1 MISLIEAKNF
11 RSIKYISRPLSRFHV
26 LIGGNATGKTT
37 FFDVVGFIAD
47 IINAKDIDEAID
59 KRLGG
64 YGNFED
70 LTHKGEGGDIQFAIE
85 LVLPKQ
91 IKTKIWNPKIDT
103 IRYEIQL
110 GKIDG
115 QANQYGIKE
124 ERVFLFTKPLQAVQE
139 ITLFPDNHDNAPKT
153 LFFKTKTL
161 IESYRQTIHKSTKG
175 KDSYYDEISEQA
187 GKGWNQSFMIGVKRS
202 ALAYMMPDEHKYPA
216 TAWLRAYLSQSIQL
230 FMLDSL
236 EMRMPSS
243 PNKGIHFK
251 PDGSNLPWVIDEL
264 RNKDEERF
272 EDWLAHVRT
281 ALPDIEDIKIIE
293 IPHNRYKHLSIKYI
307 YHDNLV
313 PSWLVSDGTLRLL
326 ALTLP
331 AYLPTFSGLFLIE
344 EPENGIHPQ
353 AIETVY
359 QALSGIRHAQ
369 VLLATHSPIILG
381 LSEPKDLL
389 CFSKT
394 KEGVTDIVL
403 GSQHPMLKDWKKGT
417 NIKDFY
423 AAGILG

>member
-85 LVLPKQ
+85 LLIPKD
-91 IKTKIWNPKIDT
+91 IREKLDEPKTDT
-103 IRYEIQL
+103 IRYELTL
-110 GKIDG
+110 GKM
-115 QANQYGIKE
+115 ANGINSYGVK
-124 ERVFLFTKPLQAVQE
+124 FE
-139 ITLFPDNHDNAPKT
+139 I
-153 LFFKTKTL
+153 
-161 IESYRQTIHKSTKG
+161 IRQFYTENKINIVTSSIMNGNSNNHKSSVLG
-175 KDSYYDEISEQA
+175 YYHHQTEKSPVTVWLYNYLKQ
-187 GKGWNQSFMIGVKRS
+187 GV
-202 ALAYMMPDEHKYPA
+202 
-216 TAWLRAYLSQSIQL
+216 QL
-230 FMLDSL
+230 VMLDSQN
-236 EMRMPSS
+236 MRLPSAPS
-243 PNKGIHFK
+243 KGIHFK

-281 ALPDIEDIKIIE
+281 ALPDIEDIKTVE
-293 IPHNRYKHLSIKYI
+293 IPFNRYKFLVIKYASQEKTT
-307 YHDNLV
+307 

-331 AYLPTFSGLFLIE
+331 AYLPNLSGLFLIE

-359 QALSGIRHAQ
+359 QALSGVRQAQ
-369 VLLATHSPIILG
+369 VLLATHSTVILG

-403 GSQHPMLKDWKKGT
+403 GSEHPMLKDWQKGT

>member
-47 IINAKDIDEAID
+47 IINARDIDEAID

-64 YGNFED
+64 FGNFED
-70 LTHKGEGGDIQFAIE
+70 LTHKGEGGDIELAIE
-85 LVLPKQ
+85 LVIPKEITEQ
-91 IKTKIWNPKIDT
+91 LETTKFNN
-103 IRYEIQL
+103 IRYEIIL
-110 GKIDG
+110 GKSDKQNILKSESIMYYYIDG
-115 QANQYGIKE
+115 KIKSCSA
-124 ERVFLFTKPLQAVQE
+124 KIP
-139 ITLFPDNHDNAPKT
+139 
-153 LFFKTKTL
+153 
-161 IESYRQTIHKSTKG
+161 
-175 KDSYYDEISEQA
+175 IS
-187 GKGWNQSFMIGVKRS
+187 
-202 ALAYMMPDEHKYPA
+202 
-216 TAWLRAYLSQSIQL
+216 SQSTHSNLIFWSKDFEYPDVVWLYSYLKQGIQL
-230 FMLDSL
+230 FTLDSQN
-236 EMRMPSS
+236 MRLPSAPS
-243 PNKGIHFK
+243 KGIHFK
-251 PDGSNLPWVIDEL
+251 SDGSNLPWVVDEL
-264 RNKDEERF
+264 RKDERRF
-272 EDWLAHVRT
+272 KRWLAHVRT
-281 ALPDIEDIKIIE
+281 ALPDIEDIKTEE
-293 IPHNRYKHLSIKYI
+293 IPYNRYKFLVVKYASQEKTT
-307 YHDNLV
+307 

-331 AYLPTFSGLFLIE
+331 AYLPNLSGLFLIE

-359 QALSGIRHAQ
+359 QALSGIPHAQ

-403 GSQHPMLKDWKKGT
+403 GSEHPMLKNWQEGV
-417 NIKDFY
+417 NLQDFY

>member
-37 FFDVVGFIAD
+37 FFDIVGFISD
-47 IINAKDIDEAID
+47 IINARDIDEAID

-64 YGNFED
+64 FGNFED
-70 LTHKGEGGDIQFAIE
+70 LTHKGEGGDIEFAIE
-85 LVLPKQ
+85 LVIPKEIRAQ
-91 IKTKIWNPKIDT
+91 LGNSKGEF
-103 IRYEIQL
+103 IRYNIIF
-110 GKIDG
+110 GKHNELF
-115 QANQYGIKE
+115 NQYGIKSE
-124 ERVFLFTKPLQAVQE
+124 KIMEFYFEETKKHISYAIVQNFSTSEPDQYVKHSALNFLYKNERVSFYWLKNYLSKGVQLFT
-139 ITLFPDNHDNAPKT
+139 
-153 LFFKTKTL
+153 
-161 IESYRQTIHKSTKG
+161 
-175 KDSYYDEISEQA
+175 
-187 GKGWNQSFMIGVKRS
+187 
-202 ALAYMMPDEHKYPA
+202 
-216 TAWLRAYLSQSIQL
+216 
-230 FMLDSL
+230 LDSQN
-236 EMRMPSS
+236 MRLPSAPS
-243 PNKGIHFK
+243 KGIHFK
-251 PDGSNLPWVIDEL
+251 SDGSNLPWVVDEL
-264 RNKDEERF
+264 RKDERRF
-272 EDWLAHVRT
+272 ERWLAHVRT
-281 ALPDIEDIKIIE
+281 ALPDIEDIKTEE
-293 IPHNRYKHLSIKYI
+293 IPFNRYKFLVVKYASQEKTT
-307 YHDNLV
+307 
-313 PSWLVSDGTLRLL
+313 PSWLISDGTLRLL

-331 AYLPTFSGLFLIE
+331 AYLPNLSGLFLIE

-389 CFSKT
+389 CFSKN

>member
-1 MISLIEAKNF
+1 MISLVEAINF

-85 LVLPKQ
+85 LKLPEEIRAQ
-91 IKTKIWNPKIDT
+91 LETPKFYN
-103 IRYEIQL
+103 IRYEIIL
-110 GKIDG
+110 GKSDKQNILKSEIIKLYIQGKKEKVIYINSLNSLNRYSSLGYYVNNTKDIDVG
-115 QANQYGIKE
+115 RFYNYLKQGVQ
-124 ERVFLFTKPLQAVQE
+124 LFT
-139 ITLFPDNHDNAPKT
+139 
-153 LFFKTKTL
+153 
-161 IESYRQTIHKSTKG
+161 
-175 KDSYYDEISEQA
+175 
-187 GKGWNQSFMIGVKRS
+187 
-202 ALAYMMPDEHKYPA
+202 
-216 TAWLRAYLSQSIQL
+216 
-230 FMLDSL
+230 LDSQN
-236 EMRMPSS
+236 MRLPSAPS
-243 PNKGIHFK
+243 KGIHFK
-251 PDGSNLPWVIDEL
+251 SDGSNLPWVVDEL
-264 RNKDEERF
+264 RKDEHRF
-272 EDWLAHVRT
+272 KRWLEHVRT
-281 ALPDIEDIKIIE
+281 ALPDIEDIKTEE
-293 IPHNRYKHLSIKYI
+293 IPFNRYKFLLLKYANQEK
-307 YHDNLV
+307 YT
-313 PSWLVSDGTLRLL
+313 PSWLISDGTLRLL

-331 AYLPTFSGLFLIE
+331 AYLPNLSGLFLIE

-369 VLLATHSPIILG
+369 VLVATHSTVILG
-381 LSEPKDLL
+381 LASPKDLL